1 MSRIRSITSVGLF
14 TIAIAAILIGFSVRI
29 PVNAIGNRIATTYYV
44 AMNGDD
50 ANEGS
55 AQSPW
60 ATLQHAANEADVPG
74 DIVLV
79 ENGRYTGFN
88 SQHDGITFQANGDS
102 AIVDVAGSYSG
113 LDNINIENNNDI
125 VVAGFIVR
133 DAPRAGIRVVNA
145 DRVIVRN
152 NKVGPNGKWGI
163 FSGFATEIQVL
174 YNITFGSA
182 EEHGIYLSNSRVPDD
197 NVTVRGN
204 ISYGNQVNGIQLNG
218 DCFAEGDGMLEGGLI
233 ESNYVYGNGAK
244 GLSIISAPAVRIQ
257 NNVIYDNHK
266 SGSGAA
272 GIHLVDEPGC
282 GKPTNAA
289 VVVNNTIHEPEMAGI
304 RINDGASGNLVFNNL
319 IVSDNPIADE
329 VGASMIDGGSN
340 ITSASVSGLL
350 LDTSVADYHLAA
362 ASAAIDA
369 GLSVFNEV
377 AAPTLDIEGSDRN
390 QGIAP
395 DAGAYEH
402 RESASVNT
410 KRIRLPVDHAVLN
423 AAFPNPFSRSTTLR
437 FVSPNGLPAQVQL
450 YDTRGRLVKVLYQ
463 GSPAPQQFH
472 QVEIDGA
479 GLTSGLYHVRF
490 EEEGGA
496 FMSRPV
502 MLVR

>member
-1 MSRIRSITSVGLF
+1 MSRLRSISSVSLF

-29 PVNAIGNRIATTYYV
+29 PVNAIGKRTAATFHV
-44 AMNGDD
+44 AMSGDD
-50 ANEGS
+50 ANDGS

-60 ATLQHAANEADVPG
+60 ATLQHAANEADAAG

-79 ENGRYTGFN
+79 ENGNYAGFN

-102 AIVDVAGSYSG
+102 VIVDVAGSYSG
-113 LDNINIENNNDI
+113 LDNINIENNNDV

-133 DAPRAGIRVVNA
+133 GAPRAGIRIVNA
-145 DRVIVRN
+145 DRVVVRN

-163 FSGFATEIQVL
+163 FSGFATDIEVL

-218 DCFAEGDGMLEGGLI
+218 DCFADGDGMLEGGVI
-233 ESNYVYGNGAK
+233 ESNYVYDNGAK

-257 NNVIYDNHK
+257 NNVIYNNHQE
-266 SGSGAA
+266 GIGAA

-282 GKPTNAA
+282 GKPTNTAI
-289 VVVNNTIHEPEMAGI
+289 VVNNTIHEPEMAGI
-304 RINDGASGNLVFNNL
+304 RINDGASDNLIFNNL
-319 IVSDNPIADE
+319 IVSTNPIVDE
-329 VGASMIDGGSN
+329 VGTSIIDDVSN
-340 ITSASVSGLL
+340 ITAASAAGLL
-350 LDTSVADYHLAA
+350 LDVSGEDYHLAA

-369 GLSVFNEV
+369 GLTVFNEIP
-377 AAPTLDIEGSDRN
+377 APSLDIEGSDRN

-402 RESASVNT
+402 RAGASVDISRT
-410 KRIRLPVDHAVLN
+410 RLPVDHAVLD
-423 AAFPNPFSRSTTLR
+423 AAFPNPFSRSASLR
-437 FVSPNGLPAQVQL
+437 FVSANGLPAQVQL

-463 GSPAPQQFH
+463 GSPAPQEFH
-472 QVEIDGA
+472 QVEIDGT
-479 GLTSGLYHVRF
+479 GLASGLYHVRF